1 MAQQTV
7 TVQGTIAADGTLR
20 LALPRQDRRLI
31 YTVQQ
36 VSTRA
41 PSVGS
46 AAESGL
52 VLDGDQ
58 ITPMTPQAG
67 AASGDPYIQVRPG
80 SSMYVE
86 WTGATVGALCI
97 ATFIYDDGVK

>member
-1 MAQQTV
+1 VAQQPV
-7 TVQGTIAADGTLR
+7 TVQGTVPASGTLR
-20 LALPRQDRRLI
+20 LQLPRQDRRLT

-36 VSTRA
+36 VSTKA
-41 PSVGS
+41 PNVGD
-46 AAESGL
+46 AAESAL

-67 AASGDPYIQVRPG
+67 AASGEPYIDVRPG

-86 WTGATVGALCI
+86 WTGATAGALCI